1 MQQGT
6 TARAVHGAPTP
17 TARARLEVRWL
28 LPDEAPAF
36 ADVYARRSGLR
47 TSPGEALG
55 DVRGFFRDG
64 VMVAGYRLGRTA
76 TRYAALVGA
85 EAAARWPFDPAEAA
99 EISHLWMD
107 PLLDPDARRAVY
119 SAMLTDLLGTGRRT
133 IVGGT
138 VDPVTRQSQM
148 ASLPWLLEEKVLE
161 GVLAAPTTAWF
172 YYGTPATMVAN
183 AMRMGVP
190 VPWLGLLR

>member
-1 MQQGT
+1 MLHGNA
-6 TARAVHGAPTP
+6 ARAVHGAPAP
-17 TARARLEVRWL
+17 TTTDALEVRWL
-28 LPDEAPAF
+28 RPDEAPAF
-36 ADVYARRSGLR
+36 ADVYTRISGI
-47 TSPGEALG
+47 PMAHWEALG
-55 DVRGFFRDG
+55 EVRAFFRDG

-76 TRYAALVGA
+76 VRYATLVGA
-85 EAAARWPFDPAEAA
+85 DAAADWPFDPTEAA

-107 PLLDPDARRAVY
+107 HLLDPDGRREVY
-119 SAMLTDLLGTGRRT
+119 GAMLRDLLGTGQRY

-138 VDPVTRQSQM
+138 VSPVTRQSQM